1 MGEFL
6 QQQENL
12 ETLVLYLEGWDFR
25 QHLRPAFLFVPEIW
39 HKAFD
44 TIFHRNY
51 QHLFQ
56 FSLSE

>member
-39 HKAFD
+39 HEAFD